1 MDQPAWNAFRATCP
15 TRQVLACIADKW
27 AVLIVGAL
35 RGSPCRTG
43 RLRRMI
49 EGISQKMLTQTLRN
63 LERDGLVSRRDL
75 GTNPPAVE
83 YALTPLGQS
92 LAQIVDELRLWAEGN
107 IEQILDARQGYD
119 ATARSPA

>member
-1 MDQPAWNAFRATCP
+1 MERPAWNAFNTTCP
-15 TRQVLACIADKW
+15 TRQVLSCIADKW

-35 RGSPCRTG
+35 RESPRRTG
-43 RLRRMI
+43 QLRRMI

-75 GTNPPAVE
+75 GINPPAVE

-92 LAQIVDELRLWAEGN
+92 LAQIVDDLRHWAEGN
-107 IEQILDARQGYD
+107 IEQILDARQ
-119 ATARSPA
+119 RFNQPSV